1 MNRAPLTVVLW
12 LVPLLVVLAALM
24 PSRATAAGNGPAP
37 TSASAAASTVA
48 APAASSAPAAPAGH
62 GGKSFT
68 DAVPCSACH
77 TTTTWRQ
84 LGTSGDS
91 GGFDHATTGFP
102 LTGQHVHTPC
112 ASCHSG
118 TTPLKRACASCHEDA
133 HRGRL
138 LLTCDGCH
146 TPAGWKVTRPLELHR
161 MTRFPL
167 TGMHV
172 LADCTE
178 CHQRASEQRWT
189 DAPVECFACH
199 EAQYRNPSNFP
210 VHVGTAT
217 TPPLPRDCS
226 LCHQALSW
234 VPAKIPTSLSGGLG
248 SLVRPAPAS
257 HAIRFPLT
265 GVHRAASCD
274 DCHASVAVP
283 RATRCIGCHAHDP
296 VLVTRQH
303 RQTVAMDGPSCL
315 TCHPGGARR

>member
-1 MNRAPLTVVLW
+1 MKRLHAT
-12 LVPLLVVLAALM
+12 LLLLQLFAALAALL
-24 PSRATAAGNGPAP
+24 P
-37 TSASAAASTVA
+37 SAARADDAQPVA
-48 APAASSAPAAPAGH
+48 RHAG
-62 GGKSFT
+62 KNFT

-77 TTTTWRQ
+77 STTTWKQ
-84 LGTSGDS
+84 LGASGES

-102 LTGQHVHTPC
+102 LTGQHLHAPC
-112 ASCHSG
+112 VSCHNS
-118 TTPLKRACASCHEDA
+118 TAPVKRACASCHEDA

-178 CHQRASEQRWT
+178 CHQRASENRWT

-199 EAQYRNPSNFP
+199 EKEYRNPNNFP

-226 LCHQALSW
+226 LCHRALSW
-234 VPAKIPTSLSGGLG
+234 VPATVPPSLASGIGIL
-248 SLVRPAPAS
+248 RAAPAA
-257 HAIRFPLT
+257 HDLRFPLT
-265 GVHRAASCD
+265 GSHRSASCE
-274 DCHASVAVP
+274 DCHASQAVP
-283 RATRCIGCHAHDP
+283 RATRCIGCHVHDP
-296 VLVTRQH
+296 VVLARQH
-303 RQTVAMDGPSCL
+303 RQPIATDGPSCL